1 MKDNAKCFIKIK
13 KGTYEEITYKELERR
28 REECNIYKNKKFI
41 PLHKSLLEVSE
52 NEYKEF
58 YKEVEQKKYR
68 KRQSQN
74 FKFISINNIENDNVR
89 GKDILV
95 DENCNIE
102 FEVEKKM
109 EIERLRNALLQLTE
123 EEYKLIKALFYDE
136 KTVREYAE
144 IKGIPFA
151 SIQYRKKLIIEKLK
165 KILKI

>member
-58 YKEVEQKKYR
+58 YQEVEQKKYR
-68 KRQSQN
+68 KRQTRN
-74 FKFISINNIENDNVR
+74 LKFISINNIENDDVR

-95 DENCNIE
+95 DESCNIE

-109 EIERLRNALLQLTE
+109 EIERLRNALLKLTE

-151 SIQYRKKLIIEKLK
+151 SIQYKKKLILEKLK